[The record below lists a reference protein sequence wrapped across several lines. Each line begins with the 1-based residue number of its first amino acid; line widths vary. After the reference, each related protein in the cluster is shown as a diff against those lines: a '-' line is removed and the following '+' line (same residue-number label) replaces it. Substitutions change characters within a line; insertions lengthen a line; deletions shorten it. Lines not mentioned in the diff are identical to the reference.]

1 MHSWIVRL
9 DWNILLLEQWENI
22 RFFAPKQF
30 TASGRKH
37 IAILTSSKVRELQSS
52 LLPKIIIAL
61 RKKKSVTSCICI
73 WNCYRIKNR
82 EKTFPKT
89 AGHPPSS
96 EHLTTSFCIFST
108 THAFILFH
116 RGEKRHRKA
125 KELTKFTKETCSTYR
140 KELDPLL
147 TWIWDPKN

>member
-1 MHSWIVRL
+1 MYMHMKLLQDQKQRK
-9 DWNILLLEQWENI
+9 NI
-22 RFFAPKQF
+22 PKN
-30 TASGRKH
+30 S
-37 IAILTSSKVRELQSS
+37 
-52 LLPKIIIAL
+52 
-61 RKKKSVTSCICI
+61 
-73 WNCYRIKNR
+73 
-82 EKTFPKT
+82 

-147 TWIWDPKN
+147 T